1 MQDKPC
7 FVYVTADRQEDTD
20 KIEEALLNEK
30 LAACVSVIQGVQS
43 SYWWNGT
50 IEKAEEKLMMIATK
64 EALVPEITQRVNELH
79 SYEVPEVACVE
90 IKNGNPNYI
99 KWIMENT
106 K

>member
-7 FVYVTADRQEDTD
+7 FVYVTADRQEDVD
-20 KIEEALLNEK
+20 RIEEALLNEK
-30 LAACVSVIQGVQS
+30 LASCVSVIKGISS
-43 SYWWNGT
+43 SYWWKGS

-64 EALVPEITQRVNELH
+64 ESLAAEIAKRVNELH
-79 SYEVPEVACVE
+79 SYEVPEVAVVE
-90 IKNGNPNYI
+90 IKNGNENYI

>member
-7 FVYVTADRQEDTD
+7 FVYVTADRQEDVD
-20 KIEEALLNEK
+20 RIEEALLNEK
-30 LAACVSVIQGVQS
+30 LASCVSVIKGISS
-43 SYWWNGT
+43 SYWWKGS

-64 EALVPEITQRVNELH
+64 EPLVAEITKRVNELH
-79 SYEVPEVACVE
+79 SYEVPEVAVVE
-90 IKNGNPNYI
+90 IKSGNANYI